1 MGSVRLGLTEEHRE
15 NTVSL
20 VIEDSRTIAEVARSI
35 GIKPQTLGTL
45 DAESQTKP
53 AS

>member
-1 MGSVRLGLTEEHRE
+1 MGSVRLGFTEEYRE
-15 NTVSL
+15 NSVSL
-20 VIEDSRTIAEVARSI
+20 VIEDSRAIAEAALGV
-35 GIKPQTLGTL
+35 GIKPQTLETL